1 MYECVCAG
9 AGKRGERSLSYLV
22 FSKTPRWYLLCP
34 YSLLGTVLSPVTGK
48 GSKRSWL
55 FQTPC
60 LESCKCLPVLIILP
74 AFCLPGSYAFSRT
87 RSSPSHL
94 AVIAPFHIWVPPGRW
109 EGGRT
114 EGQIPDSVRPPGVSL
129 WTITATCWD
138 QGYRPHFKDRVSEE
152 TWPRPTQPVKRSFIQ
167 LWVPAL
173 PFTLLSVSVWC
184 LSHQQEYFCAIIEK
198 LCFTLRKIFYLLL
211 YNSHGKIT

>member
-1 MYECVCAG
+1 MAPKPDSASEPPFWLVLSKYLVASFLKYFSPDGGIKIIPRAVCISVCAG
-9 AGKRGERSLSYLV
+9 VGKRGERSLSYLV

-74 AFCLPGSYAFSRT
+74 AFCLPGSYAFSST

-114 EGQIPDSVRPPGVSL
+114 ECQIPDSVRLPSVSL

-138 QGYRPHFKDRVSEE
+138 QGYHPHFKDGVSEE

-167 LWVPAL
+167 L
-173 PFTLLSVSVWC
+173 
-184 LSHQQEYFCAIIEK
+184 
-198 LCFTLRKIFYLLL
+198 
-211 YNSHGKIT
+211 